1 MNIPLR
7 FIPQLLRT
15 CSRFMLREIVD
26 AGTDALRIS
35 GRAQLYWVG
44 RAVGRNNCRIAFSSL
59 AYRERTSPSL
69 GAASLIYVPEA
80 RRRRNP
86 VSTQK

>member
-1 MNIPLR
+1 
-7 FIPQLLRT
+7 
-15 CSRFMLREIVD
+15 MLREIVD
-26 AGTDALRIS
+26 PELMPS
-35 GRAQLYWVG
+35 GFLGAQLYRVG
-44 RAVGRNNCRIAFSSL
+44 RAVVRNNCRIASSL
-59 AYRERTSPSL
+59 AYREKTSPSL